1 MFAEFAIY
9 VYYLFLLSIQRL
21 LLLLTF
27 TTGKTATKKR
37 ALAYFPLTLRVSVS
51 PLPSVPCCNGGD
63 FPHLDFTD
71 KTHRHNN
78 QFVTFPNK
86 NCAKFRLDYKHTRI
100 IVNIIIK
107 SWPSAVI
114 YSFQDFEQ
122 EKSVKTEMLF
132 C

>member
-1 MFAEFAIY
+1 MH
-9 VYYLFLLSIQRL
+9 LFLLCIKRL

-37 ALAYFPLTLRVSVS
+37 ALLYLPLTLRVSVS
-51 PLPSVPCCNGGD
+51 PRPSVPCCNRGN

-71 KTHRHNN
+71 TTHRHNN
-78 QFVTFPNK
+78 EFVTYTNK
-86 NCAKFRLDYKHTRI
+86 NCAKFRLDDKHTCI

-107 SWPSAVI
+107 SWTSAVI
-114 YSFQDFEQ
+114 DSFQDFEQ

-132 C
+132 CEYS

>member
-1 MFAEFAIY
+1 MTY
-9 VYYLFLLSIQRL
+9 
-21 LLLLTF
+21 T
-27 TTGKTATKKR
+27 
-37 ALAYFPLTLRVSVS
+37 
-51 PLPSVPCCNGGD
+51 
-63 FPHLDFTD
+63 
-71 KTHRHNN
+71 
-78 QFVTFPNK
+78 NK
-86 NCAKFRLDYKHTRI
+86 NCAKFRPDDKHTRI

>member
-1 MFAEFAIY
+1 M
-9 VYYLFLLSIQRL
+9 YLFLLGIKRL

-27 TTGKTATKKR
+27 TTGKTATKKQT
-37 ALAYFPLTLRVSVS
+37 LAYFPLTVRVSVS
-51 PLPSVPCCNGGD
+51 PLPSVPCCNDGD

-78 QFVTFPNK
+78 EFVTHTNK
-86 NCAKFRLDYKHTRI
+86 NCAKFRLDDKHTRI
-100 IVNIIIK
+100 MANIIIK